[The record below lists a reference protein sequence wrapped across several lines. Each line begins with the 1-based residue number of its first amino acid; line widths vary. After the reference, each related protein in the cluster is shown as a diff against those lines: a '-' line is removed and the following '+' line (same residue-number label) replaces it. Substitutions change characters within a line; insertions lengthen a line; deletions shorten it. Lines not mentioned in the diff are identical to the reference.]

1 MKTEIFRVN
10 TNTKIELIDQINL
23 LPWWLFDRIPQGFAG
38 RVYAK
43 QILKNHPEYPKDPN
57 MWSDEIALT
66 LLAQYPIDA
75 IGNFLIGE
83 KDLNRYQKK
92 TIASSPVSMN
102 DLPALAEQSKARC
115 CTLLSG
121 EQPKFCCDL
130 MSHGPCIVKFAETQ
144 KQADLLIAE
153 HIALSI
159 LSNAGICASN
169 SILTHID
176 QYQFLVI
183 RRFDCMEHS
192 GRRGVVSLKSL
203 DLEFVGSR
211 DQRWPIIAEKL
222 AEQNIIAKSELNTI
236 QKLFCFGRLIANS
249 DMHTGNLSFFN
260 DGIMPFVLTPAYDM
274 LPMAYA
280 NFDVKQSSSRIT
292 IDSDIPDIFWFEV
305 LPLALSFWQMLGE
318 REDLSD
324 SFRNISLNMSKHLP
338 TIT

>member
-1 MKTEIFRVN
+1 MKTEIFIIK
-10 TNTKIELIDQINL
+10 TDGEIESAGHINEI
-23 LPWWLFDRIPQGFAG
+23 PWWLLDRLPQGFAG
-38 RVYAK
+38 KSYAK
-43 QILKNHPEYPKDPN
+43 QIVKLHPEYPKDPSA
-57 MWSDEIALT
+57 WSDEIVLT

-83 KDLNRYQKK
+83 KDLNRYQTK
-92 TIASSPVSMN
+92 TIVPSQVSMN

-159 LSNAGICASN
+159 LNNAGICASN

-192 GRRGVVSLKSL
+192 GRLGVVSLKSL

-211 DQRWPIIAEKL
+211 DQRWPTIAEKL
-222 AEQNIIAKSELNTI
+222 AEQNVIAKSELNTI
-236 QKLFCFGRLIANS
+236 QRLFCFGRLIANS

-280 NFDVKQSSSRIT
+280 NIDVKQSYRII
-292 IDSDIPDIFWFEV
+292 IDSDLPDIFWCEV
-305 LPLALSFWQMLGE
+305 LPLALRFWQTLRK
-318 REDLSD
+318 REDLSG
-324 SFRNISLNMSKHLP
+324 SFRNISLNMVKYLT
-338 TIT
+338 TIIR